1 MKKWRS
7 IAATVAVLSLMFTA
21 VPIHAEQPSDQSSQA
36 VEQDAQTAPNID
48 QAVSDKLTDA
58 LNKLAPNSKITFTS
72 VDENLWVVEGT
83 LSGKA
88 DATFS
93 QLYNPKKNRVESTS
107 IIYKADDRDKV
118 MDKTLSS
125 RVTSFL
131 KTFDTDQKFKPEALW
146 RVYSPYQEDKQLR
159 NYWVFFG
166 NAQNLYIDLDNNNT
180 IKASISYSKS
190 SANSQLNNKASRAL
204 KALGIS
210 TTKPFDFVIREKE
223 GDKNFVW
230 NYQDENDFNHV
241 LIGAKTGKV
250 WEVYNMTGEDWNDE
264 QDFAKS
270 FAKPRLS
277 KTKALSVAKPAVQS
291 IFSINLKGYSVS
303 IKANEYTFTKKGAP
317 TLVGKINK
325 KGKFYSWQQ
334 LPANGVIS

>member
-7 IAATVAVLSLMFTA
+7 IAATAAALSLMFTA
-21 VPIHAEQPSDQSSQA
+21 VPIHAEEQLSQS
-36 VEQDAQTAPNID
+36 VEQNGQTAPNID

-72 VDENLWVVEGT
+72 VDENLWVFEGT
-83 LSGKA
+83 LSGKTEA
-88 DATFS
+88 SFS
-93 QLYNPKKNRVESTS
+93 QLYNPEKNRVESTS
-107 IIYKADDRDKV
+107 IIYKADDMDKV

-131 KTFDTDQKFKPEALW
+131 KTFDTDKKFKPEALW
-146 RVYSPYQEDKQLR
+146 RSYSPYQEDKQLR

-166 NAQNLYIDLDNNNT
+166 NAQNLYIDLDNNNA
-180 IKASISYSKS
+180 IKASISYSLK
-190 SANSQLNNKASRAL
+190 SANTQLNNKASRAL
-204 KALGIS
+204 KELGIS
-210 TTKPFDFVIREKE
+210 STKPFNFVTREKE
-223 GDKNFVW
+223 GDKKFIW
-230 NYQDENDFNHV
+230 NYQDDNDFNHV

-250 WEVYNMTGEDWNDE
+250 WEVLNITGEDWTDE
-264 QDFAKS
+264 KDFAKS
-270 FAKPRLS
+270 FAKPKLS
-277 KTKALSVAKPAVQS
+277 KAKALSVAKPAVQS
-291 IFSINLKGYSVS
+291 IFSINLKGYSVT

-334 LPANGVIS
+334 IPANGVMS